1 MKHQLFAYGTLQL
14 PEKLKQ
20 LIGREL
26 PFQPAQLTDF
36 RCGLVERANFPG
48 IVPAPG
54 EQVQGQLLS
63 NILQQDLLKL
73 DEYEGELYRR
83 QRVEVESNGAQMCWV
98 YVIAP
103 WAHQRVTDTPWT
115 IEWYR
120 THGSKGRLT
129 YRY

>member
-1 MKHQLFAYGTLQL
+1 M
-14 PEKLKQ
+14 
-20 LIGREL
+20 
-26 PFQPAQLTDF
+26 PF
-36 RCGLVERANFPG
+36 
-48 IVPAPG
+48 
-54 EQVQGQLLS
+54 
-63 NILQQDLLKL
+63 ILQQDLLKL

-103 WAHQRVTDTPWT
+103 WAHQRVSDTPWT